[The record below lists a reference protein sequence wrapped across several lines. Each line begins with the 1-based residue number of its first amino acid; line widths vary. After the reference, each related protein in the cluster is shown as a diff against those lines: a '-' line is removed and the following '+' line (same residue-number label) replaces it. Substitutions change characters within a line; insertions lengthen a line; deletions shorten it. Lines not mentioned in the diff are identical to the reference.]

1 MGAVEELEAQVATHV
16 RAICGTAASVPAGG
30 GPAWDQL
37 LAHYQLRGFGPD
49 ERTSVARALGM
60 TRGAT
65 PGEVNVALESLAR
78 WAQGEVNRLATDPA
92 LAAHPRLRALAQD
105 LPAMPARETEVYE
118 RSVGLVRAPMPPPAA
133 APGAAPMPAL
143 GNIFANAQSTSKEV
157 PWANMQ
163 YKQTAVL
170 TCVHC
175 GGPQEVAQD
184 FLCRFC
190 RRPIAGR
197 LEGHAGG

>member
-1 MGAVEELEAQVATHV
+1 MGAVEDLEAQIATHV

-30 GPAWDQL
+30 GPAWDQM
-37 LAHYQLRGFGPD
+37 LAYYRLRAFSPD
-49 ERTSVARALGM
+49 ERVSVARALGM

-65 PGEVNVALESLAR
+65 PGEVHVVLEALAR
-78 WAQGEVNRLATDPA
+78 WAHAEASRLAQDPG
-92 LAAHPRLRALAQD
+92 LAGHPRLRTLAQD
-105 LPAMPARETEVYE
+105 LAAMPARETEVYE

-133 APGAAPMPAL
+133 PAGPAPMPAL
-143 GNIFANAQSTSKEV
+143 GNIFANAQATSKEV

-190 RRPIAGR
+190 RRPIAGH
-197 LEGHAGG
+197 LEGHTGG

>member
-1 MGAVEELEAQVATHV
+1 MGAVEDLEAQVATHV
-16 RAICGTAASVPAGG
+16 RAICATAASVPAGG
-30 GPAWDQL
+30 GAAWDQML
-37 LAHYQLRGFGPD
+37 GHYRLQGFGPD
-49 ERTSVARALGM
+49 ERASVACALGM

-65 PGEVNVALESLAR
+65 PGEVHVVLDALGR
-78 WAQGEVNRLATDPA
+78 WAQCEAGRLSQDPA
-92 LAAHPRLRALAQD
+92 LVGHPRLRTLTQD
-105 LPAMPARETEVYE
+105 LAGMPARETELYE
-118 RSVGLVRAPMPPPAA
+118 RSVGLVKPMPPPAA
-133 APGAAPMPAL
+133 PVGVAPMPAL
-143 GNIFANAQSTSKEV
+143 GNIFANAQTTSKEV
-157 PWANMQ
+157 PWANMK

-197 LEGHAGG
+197 LESGG

>member
-1 MGAVEELEAQVATHV
+1 MGAVEDLEAQVATHV
-16 RAICGTAASVPAGG
+16 RAICGTAASMPPGG
-30 GPAWDQL
+30 GPAWDQM
-37 LAHYQLRGFGPD
+37 LAHYQLRGFGPE
-49 ERTSVARALGM
+49 ERASVARALGM

-65 PGEVNVALESLAR
+65 PGEVHVALEALGR
-78 WAQGEVNRLATDPA
+78 WAQAEAGRLAQDPS
-92 LAAHPRLRALAQD
+92 LAGHPRLRTLAQD
-105 LPAMPARETEVYE
+105 LAAMPARETEVYE

-133 APGAAPMPAL
+133 RPGAAPMPAL

-197 LEGHAGG
+197 LESSGGS